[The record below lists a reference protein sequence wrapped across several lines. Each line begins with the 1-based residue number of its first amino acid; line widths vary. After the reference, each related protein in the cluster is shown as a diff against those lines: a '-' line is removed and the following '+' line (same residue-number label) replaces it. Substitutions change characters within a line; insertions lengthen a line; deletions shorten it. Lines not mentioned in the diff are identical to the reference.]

1 MSTSQEIWLRVLQ
14 LNRFISIFGNMLYE
28 IMSSV
33 KDGIIFNCECIVYDL
48 IMRRAV
54 NRRNYKMYGYCKMSV
69 AIERVR
75 DV

>member
-1 MSTSQEIWLRVLQ
+1 MSTSQEIWLKVLQ

-33 KDGIIFNCECIVYDL
+33 KDGIIFNCGCIVYDL

-54 NRRNYKMYGYCKMSV
+54 NR
-69 AIERVR
+69 
-75 DV
+75 